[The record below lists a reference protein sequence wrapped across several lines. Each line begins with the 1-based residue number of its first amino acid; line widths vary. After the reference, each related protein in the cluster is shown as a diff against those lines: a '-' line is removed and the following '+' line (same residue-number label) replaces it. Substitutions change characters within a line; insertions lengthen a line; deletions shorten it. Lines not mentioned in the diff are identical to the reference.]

1 MRSVDSGVAD
11 KIGAQAAAW
20 TVRAAEGPLDASTQA
35 ELDAWLSEDPKHLG
49 AWVRAQVIW
58 VDTDRLAALDA
69 GGATTETV
77 EQVRDFAWPR
87 RVAAAAAAALLV
99 ASGVAA
105 HDRLAGRITT
115 DRGEIRRIALS
126 DGSTIFL
133 NADTALQV
141 RFDDGE
147 RRIVMRRG
155 EASFVVAKDA
165 ARPFV
170 VEAGSLSARAV
181 GTDFSVGIGAEGDI
195 AVTVAEGLVKVTGDD
210 GVGGGRMLRR
220 DEQFVAA
227 TIGPRRTQL
236 DPGEVRRQ
244 LAWRNGE
251 LIFRGQRLEVA
262 AAEVNRY
269 AEKPV
274 VINDLSLG
282 RAEFMG
288 VFHVGDSRAF
298 ARGAAAAF
306 NGEVTE
312 TPEAFVLARRQ
323 NSPSH

>member
-1 MRSVDSGVAD
+1 
-11 KIGAQAAAW
+11 
-20 TVRAAEGPLDASTQA
+20 
-35 ELDAWLSEDPKHLG
+35 
-49 AWVRAQVIW
+49 
-58 VDTDRLAALDA
+58 
-69 GGATTETV
+69 
-77 EQVRDFAWPR
+77 
-87 RVAAAAAAALLV
+87 
-99 ASGVAA
+99 
-105 HDRLAGRITT
+105 
-115 DRGEIRRIALS
+115 
-126 DGSTIFL
+126 
-133 NADTALQV
+133 
-141 RFDDGE
+141 
-147 RRIVMRRG
+147 
-155 EASFVVAKDA
+155 
-165 ARPFV
+165 
-170 VEAGSLSARAV
+170 
-181 GTDFSVGIGAEGDI
+181 
-195 AVTVAEGLVKVTGDD
+195 
-210 GVGGGRMLRR
+210 MLRR